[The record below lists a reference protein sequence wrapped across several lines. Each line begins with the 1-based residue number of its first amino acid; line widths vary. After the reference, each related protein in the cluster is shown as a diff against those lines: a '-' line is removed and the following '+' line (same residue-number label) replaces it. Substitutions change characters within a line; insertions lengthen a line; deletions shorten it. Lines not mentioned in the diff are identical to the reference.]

1 MHTASINYFS
11 HIFLMPKDL
20 YMTALLKNVMQ
31 AGNAACVFVGTP
43 HYAPIQ
49 VCGCQPGEKEV
60 STLIHFFLLFK

>member
-49 VCGCQPGEKEV
+49 NYWTPPPHGINY
-60 STLIHFFLLFK
+60 T